1 MKNNMVTLLTWSSE
15 NHDPEVIKNVL
26 KDLKKANKI
35 VNKVYYLYQP
45 FQEKKLGEIKQLCPC
60 LEPICIDLDKP
71 TDHKKIYDEIRN
83 KVLPFVAE
91 IQNLFINI
99 SPGTPAMHA
108 VWLILYAAGSFSSGT
123 QLISSQ
129 KNRTTGETSCD
140 DVDFP
145 ITTYLS
151 ELRKYE
157 KENPNEPYYEP
168 EAKSKARQQALE
180 KVRVYASIQGVPMLL
195 LGERGIGKSRLVES
209 YIASIKKKKVVTVAC
224 GTLDS
229 TLAESA
235 MFGHKK
241 GSFTGAINDK
251 TGYLE
256 EANGKILFLDESQD
270 LPKNVQRKLLRT
282 LQDKDHRY
290 RILGDTKE
298 TKANIELVC
307 ASNLTEKE
315 LRQKLDPDFYDRIS
329 FYKVVLPPLREC
341 REDVFDDW
349 KEVWKTARLDSS
361 PIEAPMDDGLKRY
374 LISSNLAGNFRSLQ
388 AIAFQFVAWQNKK
401 TTKEILDDISFDDCP
416 TTNHFSIE
424 DFAEFQNLS
433 WSEAIKHFQH
443 LLAEYACRKFETQS
457 KAAKKLDC
465 TTKTLQ
471 NALKESKK

>member
-1 MKNNMVTLLTWSSE
+1 MAVGHEPDALGSL
-15 NHDPEVIKNVL
+15 IKNL
-26 KDLKKANKI
+26 ERNHEITQIL
-35 VNKVYYLYQP
+35 YLYQKEHV
-45 FQEKKLGEIKQLCPC
+45 EKLNEVRPLSSVLTPIEVAVKNPTVHKDIYNIIKKQIIPQI
-60 LEPICIDLDKP
+60 EG
-71 TDHKKIYDEIRN
+71 KKDI
-83 KVLPFVAE
+83 V
-91 IQNLFINI
+91 INV
-99 SPGTPAMHA
+99 SSGTPAMHA
-108 VWLILYAAGSFSSGT
+108 VWLILYAAGAFPDGT
-123 QLISSQ
+123 RIVSSQ
-129 KNRTTGETSCD
+129 KNPKTKETSCD

-168 EAKSKARQQALE
+168 EAKSKARQLALE

-224 GTLDS
+224 GSLDS

-256 EANGKILFLDESQD
+256 EANGKILFLDEIQD

-298 TKANIELVC
+298 AKANIELVC

-388 AIAFQFVAWQNKK
+388 TIAYQFVAWQNKK